1 MVSAVLRG
9 IRIFCARTSCDVSHR
24 GHVLLQAME
33 VMSREF
39 RKQTEKEIEM
49 IQDAIFAEDDDIH
62 FRRMDAERLMKELR
76 LASYKADIK

>member
-1 MVSAVLRG
+1 
-9 IRIFCARTSCDVSHR
+9 
-24 GHVLLQAME
+24 ME

-76 LASYKADIK
+76 LASYKADVK